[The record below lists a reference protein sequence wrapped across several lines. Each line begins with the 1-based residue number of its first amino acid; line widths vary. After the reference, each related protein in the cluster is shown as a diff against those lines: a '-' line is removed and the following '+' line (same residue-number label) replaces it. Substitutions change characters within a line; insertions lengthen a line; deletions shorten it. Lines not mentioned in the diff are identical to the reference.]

1 MTNSEDLLANLEK
14 LIKSPAAYKLSDAQY
29 DDLKKLHEDAQALC
43 KKGDFDGAHD
53 VMVEMQEIVEEGTA
67 VSE

>member
-1 MTNSEDLLANLEK
+1 MTNSEDFLANVEK
-14 LIKSPAAYKLSDAQY
+14 LTKSPAAYKLSDAQY

-43 KKGDFDGAHD
+43 RKGDLDGAHA
-53 VMVEMQEIVEEGTA
+53 VMVEMQEIIEEGTA